1 MFSIRHS
8 RPLQVNRFAVYI
20 SIDAVAPC
28 VIIERLSIQHQG
40 LCKVSIIGMQVTSAS
55 AATGKPMHLET
66 SETKHLVG
74 SGSKRKGCIIIAGLG
89 RVRSRR
95 GAQIEYEVM
104 EGGGGGGGE
113 QEIECEGG

>member
-1 MFSIRHS
+1 
-8 RPLQVNRFAVYI
+8 
-20 SIDAVAPC
+20 
-28 VIIERLSIQHQG
+28 
-40 LCKVSIIGMQVTSAS
+40 MQVTSAS
-55 AATGKPMHLET
+55 AAMGKPMHLET

-74 SGSKRKGCIIIAGLG
+74 SGSKRKRCIIIAGLG